1 MYKYILESISV
12 SSDLNQKLGLFSFI
26 SFYFLIKA
34 LSRDLINFMVVRNV
48 LPALLIDLRMLGK
61 YRAGAN
67 WQKINLEYRWEGD

>member
-26 SFYFLIKA
+26 SFYFLLKA
-34 LSRDLINFMVVRNV
+34 LNRDLINFIVVRNV
-48 LPALLIDLRMLGK
+48 LPGLLIGLRMLGK

-67 WQKINLEYRWEGD
+67 W